1 MGKPGRIAF
10 PVILAL
16 GAVTGY
22 ITYTY
27 FTNAIPAENRIDSPY
42 YHPLSP
48 ASGGGNATNSTGG
61 GGGQVIDESKYS
73 NVITVKI
80 LQGASVQGNP
90 NFEPNTAT
98 ASSDALIKWINEDAV
113 PHTAT
118 SGTGQS
124 DPESGKLFD
133 SKILEK
139 DKGFSVP
146 AADLGSGEHSYYC
159 TIHPYMAGKVTVQ

>member
-1 MGKPGRIAF
+1 MGNPGRIAF

-22 ITYTY
+22 ITYTS
-27 FTNAIPAENRIDSPY
+27 FTNAIPEADRLDSPY
-42 YHPLSP
+42 YKPLSH
-48 ASGGGNATNSTGG
+48 ASGGNESGSA
-61 GGGQVIDESKYS
+61 GGGQVIDESQYS
-73 NVITVKI
+73 NVVTVKI
-80 LQGASVQGNP
+80 LQGASLQGNP
-90 NFEPNTAT
+90 NYEPNTAT

-139 DKGFSVP
+139 DKEFSVP
-146 AADLGSGEHSYYC
+146 AADLGAGEHTYYC
-159 TIHPYMAGKVTVQ
+159 TVHPYMTGKVTIQ